1 MKDIIEKLNKS
12 IDARMGDLKLRM
24 GEIAMEGDFEKLQ
37 AITEQAKELE
47 RGREHLR
54 QAERCISGA
63 ERKLEALLRSNT
75 KAPLTVLRV
84 TVCWS
89 KLDVTAPDEVIEE
102 RTAADTLQRLFE
114 RLAKIAGNQILD
126 RASKLIYGDRPV
138 LSRNPSRDWVN
149 PNSGDPY
156 SARNIGQ
163 TGWHVITHSATK
175 QKIDLIEAV
184 CHELGFRTGTIKAEA
199 VARSAA
205 E

>member
-1 MKDIIEKLNKS
+1 MKPVIEKLHQS
-12 IDARMGDLKLRM
+12 IDSRLSELKLRL
-24 GEIAMEGDFEKLQ
+24 GELALEGDFEKLQ
-37 AITEQAKELE
+37 AVTEQAKELE

-89 KLDVTAPDEVIEE
+89 KLDVAAPDEVIEE

-114 RLAKIAGNQILD
+114 RLAKVAGNQILE
-126 RASKLIYGDRPV
+126 RASKVIYGDRPV

-149 PNSGDPY
+149 PNSGEPY
-156 SARNIGQ
+156 SARSIGN

-184 CHELGFRTGTIKAEA
+184 CHELGFRSGTIKTEA
-199 VARSAA
+199 VARSAS